1 MGCKIIAFYVK
12 SHVCDA
18 KRGIILPLLKIVLDF
33 LTKIWYNIFRRE
45 RVKG

>member
-1 MGCKIIAFYVK
+1 MTVKIIAFYV
-12 SHVCDA
+12 